1 MFLYFYN
8 KLFFIFKHFRR
19 SRSAVSHDD
28 DTKYNRAT
36 LSSTAKVD
44 AEKVRVGARER
55 ERSRESIREK
65 NVREKSVEGRE
76 RRGERERAKE
86 YERVRE
92 DRDKEKGKGE
102 DEDGE
107 ERRRGRGRERSRDG
121 DWAGRDRS
129 EMSIS
134 SYKTSKSGI
143 RGRAQSPNWTKL
155 AAESVNDTTNNN
167 VNRNRN
173 GEMYR
178 RKSSELSH
186 YIASTPPLLRFP
198 SENKD
203 NIMINSDTQNYFH
216 CENSA
221 EIPRNSTSVHE
232 NFSKSRSISRSMS
245 ISMSRDTIM
254 TGTTGTGYGIR
265 TGGRVGEREVRGG
278 GGGGGE
284 EVEKERNNL
293 ALSLQKHPQ
302 GRKGA
307 NKIGRKGFSD
317 FGYMDK
323 IINENGKLEKKT
335 FSEKDDEYSK
345 HSESRVQ
352 VPSSRLSESNQFQ
365 QQLQQQQQQ
374 QQEQTEILKSRS
386 TEGRTKGSYFKNFF
400 ARSFSP
406 VSTRSNTRVRSVS
419 PLNISMMSNMS
430 SNKVRENVKRLAD
443 SHRACVMTSPAAS
456 NQRRHYE
463 FD

>member
-1 MFLYFYN
+1 M
-8 KLFFIFKHFRR
+8 
-19 SRSAVSHDD
+19 SRDD

-44 AEKVRVGARER
+44 AEKEGVGARER
-55 ERSRESIREK
+55 ERSRERGKEK
-65 NVREKSVEGRE
+65 NVRERSVEGGE

-92 DRDKEKGKGE
+92 DRDRDREKDKGE
-102 DEDGE
+102 DEE
-107 ERRRGRGRERSRDG
+107 EKERGRGRERGRDS

-129 EMSIS
+129 DMSIS
-134 SYKTSKSGI
+134 SYKTSKSGT

-155 AAESVNDTTNNN
+155 AAESVNDVSYNGNRS
-167 VNRNRN
+167 RNRD
-173 GEMYR
+173 GEMFR
-178 RKSSELSH
+178 IKSSELSH

-203 NIMINSDTQNYFH
+203 IIINSDTQKCFTGK
-216 CENSA
+216 NSG
-221 EIPRNSTSVHE
+221 EISRNSTSVHE
-232 NFSKSRSISRSMS
+232 KFSKSRSTSRSISMS
-245 ISMSRDTIM
+245 MSMSRDTVM

-265 TGGRVGEREVRGG
+265 TSRKGGEREVGGRERGG
-278 GGGGGE
+278 ERGGE

-323 IINENGKLEKKT
+323 IINENKKLEKKT
-335 FSEKDDEYSK
+335 FLEKDDEYSK
-345 HSESRVQ
+345 HSESKVR
-352 VPSSRLSESNQFQ
+352 VPSSRLSESNQQQQ
-365 QQLQQQQQQ
+365 QQLQQQQLHQQQQQ

-386 TEGRTKGSYFKNFF
+386 TEGRSKGSYFKNFF

-419 PLNISMMSNMS
+419 PLNISMMTNMS
-430 SNKVRENVKRLAD
+430 SNKVRENVKKLAD

>member
-1 MFLYFYN
+1 MN
-8 KLFFIFKHFRR
+8 FRR
-19 SRSAVSHDD
+19 SRSAVSRDY

-36 LSSTAKVD
+36 LSSTAKLD
-44 AEKVRVGARER
+44 AEKVIVGARER
-55 ERSRESIREK
+55 ERSRGRSREK
-65 NVREKSVEGRE
+65 SVRERSVEGRE
-76 RRGERERAKE
+76 KRGERERAKE

-102 DEDGE
+102 DEE
-107 ERRRGRGRERSRDG
+107 EKERERGRDG

-155 AAESVNDTTNNN
+155 AAESVNDTANSNGN
-167 VNRNRN
+167 GYRN
-173 GEMYR
+173 GQMYG

-203 NIMINSDTQNYFH
+203 NIMINSDTQNCFQGKKSG
-216 CENSA
+216 EMT
-221 EIPRNSTSVHE
+221 RNSTTLHE
-232 NFSKSRSISRSMS
+232 YFSKSRSISRSMS
-245 ISMSRDTIM
+245 ISMSRDTVM
-254 TGTTGTGYGIR
+254 TGTTGTGYGNR
-265 TGGRVGEREVRGG
+265 RGRRVGEREVGGGGG

-284 EVEKERNNL
+284 EVENERYNL

-307 NKIGRKGFSD
+307 NKIGKKGFSD

-323 IINENGKLEKKT
+323 IINGNGKLEKKSFT
-335 FSEKDDEYSK
+335 EKDDEYSK

-352 VPSSRLSESNQFQ
+352 VPSSRLSESNQQ
-365 QQLQQQQQQ
+365 QQQQQQ
-374 QQEQTEILKSRS
+374 QQEQIEILKSRS

-400 ARSFSP
+400 SRSFSP
-406 VSTRSNTRVRSVS
+406 LSTRSNTRVRSVS
-419 PLNISMMSNMS
+419 PLNISIMTNMS
-430 SNKVRENVKRLAD
+430 SNKVRENVRRLSD
-443 SHRACVMTSPAAS
+443 SHRTCVMTSPATS